1 MRATDFATKACTRT
15 FLHLNLGHDVC
26 VRRRYNVKECLYYYN
41 SLFARSPHHP
51 VGAFTRDG
59 KIFAHLAGYRTKD
72 AAEWFFFQIIFC
84 FSPTTLYTSTHD
96 RCAAISRYIVLHGG
110 HYLQTDA
117 IEETATCR
125 VPPLSPHQRSC
136 HLSYASS
143 RAPCDHS
150 RPTAII
156 FQFFVSHSAK

>member
-1 MRATDFATKACTRT
+1 MTCAYVAGTTWRNACIIIIPFSRVLRIIRSVLSHAT
-15 FLHLNLGHDVC
+15 
-26 VRRRYNVKECLYYYN
+26 VK
-41 SLFARSPHHP
+41 SLPTLRVIELKTPPS
-51 VGAFTRDG
+51 G
-59 KIFAHLAGYRTKD
+59 
-72 AAEWFFFQIIFC
+72 FFFQIIFC

-117 IEETATCR
+117 IEETAMCR